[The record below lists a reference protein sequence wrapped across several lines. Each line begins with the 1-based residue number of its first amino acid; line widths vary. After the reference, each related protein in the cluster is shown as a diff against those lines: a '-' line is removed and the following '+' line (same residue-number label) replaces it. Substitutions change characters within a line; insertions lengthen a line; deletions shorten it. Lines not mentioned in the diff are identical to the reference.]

1 MRYIKV
7 LLLVLVFF
15 LCMVFFFQNQEAL
28 SKEMVLKLHLF
39 FMPPMASIPLPLYF
53 LVLAAFLVGALLAI
67 LMLAWDKMHL
77 SARLMKATWRVRAL
91 EKEAE
96 QLKNALGP
104 SAARGFKLFSR
115 STKEATPVEKGIP
128 KAVPAAPPATTSTAH
143 VEDVTA
149 PDPDKHA

>member
-15 LCMVFFFQNQEAL
+15 LCMVFFFQNQEVL

-39 FMPPMASIPLPLYF
+39 FTPPMASIPLPLYF

-96 QLKNALGP
+96 QLKNALEP

-115 STKEATPVEKGIP
+115 SSKEAPSAEKTAP
-128 KAVPAAPPATTSTAH
+128 KAMAATTSATASVTN
-143 VEDVTA
+143 VEDVAA

>member
-39 FMPPMASIPLPLYF
+39 FTPPMASIPLPLYF
-53 LVLAAFLVGALLAI
+53 LVLAAFLMGALLSI

-96 QLKNALGP
+96 QLKNAMGP

-115 STKEATPVEKGIP
+115 AKVAKPGEAMEA
-128 KAVPAAPPATTSTAH
+128 KAVEAASVATTSPAA
-143 VEDVTA
+143 VDDVTA